1 MINLIKSKKQFPS
14 TWMQKKCIKTTK
26 NILNILEEYC
36 KLPKGSYIYKI
47 IVIAF
52 FGILYPIFF
61 IVGVN
66 LIIHIILSS
75 FYSNSPNCYKNNI
88 EIIRVI
94 CILIM
99 CIGMLSDVLKIPFD
113 KMPFNNTEN
122 HSEEETS
129 TYRKKVI
136 SKLFKLFLIMFIT
149 IISYYTLSFII
160 RLCNGSNFSM
170 EIIQIA
176 CIASFI
182 IYIGEVL
189 LIVIK
194 FFKYLSFFTEVKNTS
209 IFFVICEYTYI
220 LFLIAFWNLFL
231 VFLKQ
236 ESQKYAVSL

>member
-1 MINLIKSKKQFPS
+1 
-14 TWMQKKCIKTTK
+14 
-26 NILNILEEYC
+26 
-36 KLPKGSYIYKI
+36 
-47 IVIAF
+47 
-52 FGILYPIFF
+52 
-61 IVGVN
+61 
-66 LIIHIILSS
+66 
-75 FYSNSPNCYKNNI
+75 
-88 EIIRVI
+88 
-94 CILIM
+94 M

-149 IISYYTLSFII
+149 IISYYTLSSII

-189 LIVIK
+189 LIAIK

-236 ESQKYAVSL
+236 ESQKHAVSL